1 MEQFKRQQQEQL
13 INNKLLRQ
21 EQIRKEIELDNVP
34 PSGHDLMH
42 QLYMDKVHVSYEKRA
57 KQEKVIEAIQDQIIN
72 GESQRRIA
80 QEQQARDRYIQ
91 NKEMLDTLTDQQKFK
106 LKKMKEAES
115 KRVLDI
121 QLQEREEN
129 KRLRKY
135 EDTADAQF
143 ISQEVKDYMEAE
155 MKKTQAVVFKNKA
168 QLQRLKDQIEEKK
181 APKRLDPIEY
191 QMNKQLLDKIQ
202 TTKMG
207 GAMMVSQS
215 QVFEPMRRS
224 LSQFAL

>member
-1 MEQFKRQQQEQL
+1 MQ
-13 INNKLLRQ
+13 
-21 EQIRKEIELDNVP
+21 
-34 PSGHDLMH
+34 
-42 QLYMDKVHVSYEKRA
+42 
-57 KQEKVIEAIQDQIIN
+57 
-72 GESQRRIA
+72 
-80 QEQQARDRYIQ
+80 
-91 NKEMLDTLTDQQKFK
+91 
-106 LKKMKEAES
+106 EAEA

-143 ISQEVKDYMEAE
+143 ISQEVKDYVEAE
-155 MKKTQAVVFKNKA
+155 MKRTQDVVFKNKA
-168 QLQRLKDQIEEKK
+168 QLQRLKNQIEEKK

-202 TTKMG
+202 GTKMG
-207 GAMMVSQS
+207 NTMMVSQS